1 MSEAFRDISPEA
13 PELQPIISGLFAE
26 YAARYGDY
34 FSRDAEVELSEWY
47 LPPQG
52 LFIVLEREGEIIAT
66 GAYKPKDRHT
76 AEIKRIWTHRRLRQ
90 QGLAAKMVQELERR
104 AVLAGYSHIYLTTG
118 FRQPEAVKLYLS
130 QGYEAQFDLTRDPEE
145 YSQPP
150 YDGRLRAPTATA
162 PEEALCIHLKRSKW
176 CRRAIRCGWSGLW
189 SPCWCWRW

>member
-76 AEIKRIWTHRRLRQ
+76 AEIKRIWTHCRLRQ
-90 QGLAAKMVQELERR
+90 QGWRR
-104 AVLAGYSHIYLTTG
+104 RWS
-118 FRQPEAVKLYLS
+118 RS
-130 QGYEAQFDLTRDPEE
+130 W
-145 YSQPP
+145 S
-150 YDGRLRAPTATA
+150 DGRCWPGTAIST
-162 PEEALCIHLKRSKW
+162 
-176 CRRAIRCGWSGLW
+176 
-189 SPCWCWRW
+189 

>member
-1 MSEAFRDISPEA
+1 MSEAFRDISPDA

-34 FSRDAEVELSEWY
+34 FSRDAEVELTEWY

-90 QGLAAKMVQELERR
+90 QAGGEGGPGAGTAGGAGRVQPYLPDYR
-104 AVLAGYSHIYLTTG
+104 LPSAGG
-118 FRQPEAVKLYLS
+118 GKALS
-130 QGYEAQFDLTRDPEE
+130 QP
-145 YSQPP
+145 
-150 YDGRLRAPTATA
+150 
-162 PEEALCIHLKRSKW
+162 W
-176 CRRAIRCGWSGLW
+176 V
-189 SPCWCWRW
+189 

>member
-47 LPPQG
+47 VPPQG

-90 QGLAAKMVQELERR
+90 QGLAAKVVGAGATGGAGRVQPYLPDHRFPS
-104 AVLAGYSHIYLTTG
+104 AGG
-118 FRQPEAVKLYLS
+118 GKALS
-130 QGYEAQFDLTRDPEE
+130 QP
-145 YSQPP
+145 
-150 YDGRLRAPTATA
+150 
-162 PEEALCIHLKRSKW
+162 W
-176 CRRAIRCGWSGLW
+176 V
-189 SPCWCWRW
+189 

>member
-90 QGLAAKMVQELERR
+90 QGLAAKVVQ
-104 AVLAGYSHIYLTTG
+104 SW
-118 FRQPEAVKLYLS
+118 S
-130 QGYEAQFDLTRDPEE
+130 
-145 YSQPP
+145 
-150 YDGRLRAPTATA
+150 DGR
-162 PEEALCIHLKRSKW
+162 
-176 CRRAIRCGWSGLW
+176 
-189 SPCWCWRW
+189 CWPVQPYHT

>member
-1 MSEAFRDISPEA
+1 MSEAFRDISPDA

-34 FSRDAEVELSEWY
+34 LSRDAEVELSEWY

-90 QGLAAKMVQELERR
+90 QGLAAKVVQELERR

-150 YDGRLRAPTATA
+150 YDGRLRFTK
-162 PEEALCIHLKRSKW
+162 ALAVSAYSHS
-176 CRRAIRCGWSGLW
+176 A
-189 SPCWCWRW
+189 